1 MERATTRQ
9 PKPLL
14 LWFDFSYRPADREL
28 RIVAARFFRVEYS
41 TRLDRALEDAGQLAP
56 DALCFE
62 VDQPDEARL
71 QTLQDVLRA
80 HPQLPVLL
88 LTIEHWESLAVWA
101 FRAGVWNVLATPVAE
116 AEFEANIAGLAQ
128 VATLRRPPRTPR
140 PPGAEAPQQALAPSS
155 VDEHVAR
162 LHPAL
167 QYVRRHYGDKV
178 TETEAARR
186 CGMSRF
192 AFSRAFHAAFGTTF
206 RDFLMRARISEA
218 CRMLVEGGHTVTE
231 VAFATGFTDGSYF
244 ARVFRHYTGTLPSRY
259 RAPGRELPPASQ

>member
-1 MERATTRQ
+1 MERTTTRQ

-14 LWFDFSYRPADREL
+14 LWFDFSFRPADRGL
-28 RIVAARFFRVEYS
+28 RIVAAGFFHVEYS

-80 HPQLPVLL
+80 HPQLPVLM
-88 LTIEHWESLAVWA
+88 LTAGHSESLAVWA
-101 FRAGVWNVLATPVAE
+101 FRAGVWNVLATPVVE
-116 AEFEANIAGLAQ
+116 ADFEKNMTGLAQ
-128 VATLRRPPRTPR
+128 VAAQRRPPRTPR
-140 PPGAEAPQQALAPSS
+140 PPGAEAPQQALAPS

-162 LHPAL
+162 LQPAL
-167 QYVRRHYGDKV
+167 QYVRRHYGEKI

-186 CGMSRF
+186 CGMRRF
-192 AFSRAFHAAFGTTF
+192 AFSRAFHAAFGVTF
-206 RDFLMRARISEA
+206 REYLVRARVSEA

-244 ARVFRHYTGTLPSRY
+244 ARVFRRYTGSLPSKY
-259 RAPGRELPPASQ
+259 QAPDSELPPASL

>member
-1 MERATTRQ
+1 MERTTNRQ

-14 LWFDFSYRPADREL
+14 LWFDFSFRPADREL
-28 RIVAARFFRVEYS
+28 RLVAARFFRAEYS

-71 QTLQDVLRA
+71 QTLRDLLRA
-80 HPQLPVLL
+80 HPQLPVLM
-88 LTIEHWESLAVWA
+88 LTGEHSESLAVWV

-116 AEFEANIAGLAQ
+116 AEFEENMAGLAQ
-128 VATLRRPPRTPR
+128 VAAQRRPPRTPR
-140 PPGAEAPQQALAPSS
+140 PPGAEAPQQALLPS

-167 QYVRRHYGDKV
+167 QYVRRHYGDKI

-186 CGMSRF
+186 CGMRRF

-206 RDFLMRARISEA
+206 REHLIRARISEA
-218 CRMLVEGGHTVTE
+218 CRMLVEGRQTVTE

-244 ARVFRHYTGTLPSRY
+244 ARVFRRYTGTLPSRY
-259 RAPGRELPPASQ
+259 QASGSELPPTSQ